1 MRQPKRRER
10 RVVHRRRER
19 VRDRPSNEPDLRH
32 RYLFPCLL
40 NLGSAETRSG
50 WWIRSSPA
58 GAGAPGREARRSSL
72 ISVLD
77 PVRLV
82 LLQGPREGVVPRAVV
97 LRDEVEV
104 RDARRAG
111 RAFER
116 RLSRAADRRRRKSGD
131 LIRVVRRIDLEV
143 LERGLAPLADRVL
156 DGRVGEWREPTLQDL
171 EVDSPYNTYK

>member
-1 MRQPKRRER
+1 RCGKPSVANAALCIAGES
-10 RVVHRRRER
+10 ECATG
-19 VRDRPSNEPDLRH
+19 RPMSQTCATA
-32 RYLFPCLL
+32 YLFPCLL

-104 RDARRAG
+104 RDVRRAG

-116 RLSRAADRRRRKSGD
+116 RLSRAADRRRRKS
-131 LIRVVRRIDLEV
+131 
-143 LERGLAPLADRVL
+143 
-156 DGRVGEWREPTLQDL
+156 
-171 EVDSPYNTYK
+171 